1 MSRTLLFSIVIGL
14 ATLGCKKDSEGG
26 GGGGGTSGGG
36 GGGAPAPAAKLVEVD
51 GSVGGESFAGVK
63 LMAPEG
69 AVAKE
74 DFGAL
79 SVSDGKGFQ
88 LEVHSGPADIA
99 NRKKEIESNDINKLK
114 RYITDAP
121 DAVVYESD
129 PGMGG
134 KQVHFI
140 AGVKLGDAEFY
151 CENTKGPTYNQAQVE
166 AMLAS
171 CRSLKK

>member
-1 MSRTLLFSIVIGL
+1 MRTLLFSLVIGL
-14 ATLGCKKDSEGG
+14 ATIGCKKDSEGG
-26 GGGGGTSGGG
+26 GGGGGTAGG
-36 GGGAPAPAAKLVEVD
+36 GGGAAPTAPPAKLVEVD

-69 AVAKE
+69 ATAKE

-88 LEVHSGPADIA
+88 LEVHSGAADIA
-99 NRKKEIESNDINKLK
+99 SRKKEIESNDVNKLK

-140 AGVKLGDAEFY
+140 ASVKLGDAEFY
-151 CENTKGPTYNQAQVE
+151 CENSKGPTYTQAQTEV
-166 AMLAS
+166 MLQS